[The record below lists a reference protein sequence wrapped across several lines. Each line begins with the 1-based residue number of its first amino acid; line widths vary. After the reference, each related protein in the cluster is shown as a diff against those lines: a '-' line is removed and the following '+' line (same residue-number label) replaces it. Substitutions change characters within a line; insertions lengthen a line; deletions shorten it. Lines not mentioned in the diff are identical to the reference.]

1 VSPADRRVI
10 ALGNLVGE
18 LKSSLE
24 EATRSSG
31 IELVLTREPA
41 KALVELERASAV
53 AVLVDMATLGAEQFC
68 KRARGTERLRG
79 VPIIGMSRT
88 PSELGFAR
96 VFAWGA
102 DDLVPLGATPALARR
117 LSALSAAAPTEQTSF
132 GQAVVAEGTTQRR
145 ALLGRVLVHAG
156 YDVKF
161 AVDRGSVELYASQA
175 ETRIVVI
182 SATLGD
188 PRKLIESASKA
199 GGLATWIVTAE
210 ARSVAR
216 LASGLAGLERVVV
229 TSTAGS
235 PEDILFLA
243 NEIVFGKG
251 NRPREWR
258 ALYGTPVAF
267 RPLGATT
274 DDYGF
279 TYDVSPG
286 GLYVRSLLPCESDD
300 VEVELRP
307 PERDERVR
315 LLGKVVRRF
324 AFGSGSVASAP
335 PGFGVK
341 VTGPSSPALTL
352 WIEAC
357 RAHVEQA
364 GSGSPPDAR
373 TPTGAPEKKA
383 SESSMPALAVPGPN
397 LTIESVVLPL
407 PSERTDVAGLL
418 SETLGEEAPP
428 EAGTRPVTVDAETGG
443 VREER
448 PSEYGMS
455 LEGTEASLTPPPDVS
470 PAEPHVN
477 RPPSRPPLPIPV
489 APQREEHDDTTTVY
503 ERSEVEA
510 FAQRRD
516 REAARLLTP
525 FPQADPD
532 AITIP
537 PLDAITVPPVS
548 MSEAVTAPP
557 KASPIADEA
566 PPFVMPAAAPPP
578 VIAEAPEATTAPEA
592 PEAPPLAPPVAPVTT
607 PAAFAGT
614 IALPPRPQATGLGG
628 TIVMSPPVPPR
639 VLEPPAKSSPIAA
652 SPPAPPVVAPPP
664 PSARHVPSPP
674 APVVAPPARV
684 STPEPTPLAPVAVA
698 EPPAPQPFSAYDS
711 PSVQATSRGF
721 PMQAPPPVELQ
732 PPPPAESLPRPTRPA
747 EVHPEVPV
755 PSEPLGK
762 KKSGGSGLLLGVIA
776 LVALAAG
783 VGGGVLFLTRSNTT
797 EKPAEPAPPPQVVEP
812 APANVEP
819 AAPSPSAET
828 PSPARPSAA
837 PPAASVAEP
846 PPEPSGNPTPAPAET
861 AAPSPPVAVAPPSFD
876 LEKLPGDRAALL
888 VRSTATA
895 RVFVHGKDYGETNQY
910 LLTSCGIRFVR
921 LGRGFNEFIEP
932 GRSVVVKCGRL
943 TELSIEPDR

>member
-18 LKSSLE
+18 LKTSLE
-24 EATRSSG
+24 EATSSAG
-31 IELVLTREPA
+31 VALVLTREPA
-41 KALVELERASAV
+41 KALIELEKASAV

-96 VFAWGA
+96 VFGWGA

-117 LSALSAAAPTEQTSF
+117 LAALVAASPHEQASF

-188 PRKLIESASKA
+188 PRKLIESASRA

-243 NEIVFGKG
+243 NEIVFGPKG
-251 NRPREWR
+251 HRQREWR

-267 RPLGATT
+267 RPMGATT

-279 TYDVSPG
+279 SYDASPG

-341 VTGPSSPALTL
+341 VTGPKSPALKL
-352 WIEAC
+352 WVEAC
-357 RAHVEQA
+357 RAYVEKV
-364 GSGSPPDAR
+364 GSGSPPEAA
-373 TPTGAPEKKA
+373 PPVNEQSPKGAD
-383 SESSMPALAVPGPN
+383 SSSSLPALAVPGPN
-397 LTIESVVLPL
+397 LTIESVIAPL
-407 PSERTDVAGLL
+407 PNERTDVAGLL

-428 EAGTRPVTVDAETGG
+428 EAGTRPVTVDLDTGG

-455 LEGTEASLTPPPDVS
+455 PVPDSVPPEAEAVTLK
-470 PAEPHVN
+470 PAPEQA
-477 RPPSRPPLPIPV
+477 RPPSTRPPLPVPI
-489 APQREEHDDTTTVY
+489 APRDDHDDETAVY

-510 FAQRRD
+510 FAAKQD
-516 REAARLLTP
+516 KEAAAREMP
-525 FPQADPD
+525 K
-532 AITIP
+532 
-537 PLDAITVPPVS
+537 
-548 MSEAVTAPP
+548 SEP
-557 KASPIADEA
+557 KAA
-566 PPFVMPAAAPPP
+566 PAPVAAPPM
-578 VIAEAPEATTAPEA
+578 VA
-592 PEAPPLAPPVAPVTT
+592 APPLAKPIGPPPVRSRT
-607 PAAFAGT
+607 PAAGMPAAMAPGAAPAPPAPAPPGAQPPPPLAPSAAALPFAGT
-614 IALPPRPQATGLGG
+614 MIAPPRAPAGLGG
-628 TIVMSPPVPPR
+628 TVVLPPPGAGPVAP
-639 VLEPPAKSSPIAA
+639 EPKAPEPAPAA
-652 SPPAPPVVAPPP
+652 SPPAQGDGLSGAYDASHLLESVPPEAGDAPTMPAPP
-664 PSARHVPSPP
+664 SS
-674 APVVAPPARV
+674 
-684 STPEPTPLAPVAVA
+684 A
-698 EPPAPQPFSAYDS
+698 EPALPAMPAVPAAAPFAYGT

-721 PMQAPPPVELQ
+721 PAHA
-732 PPPPAESLPRPTRPA
+732 PPAESLPRNFRPA
-747 EVHPEVPV
+747 DVHEEVPV
-755 PSEPLGK
+755 PSIP
-762 KKSGGSGLLLGVIA
+762 KKSGGSGVVLAVIA
-776 LVALAAG
+776 VVALAVG
-783 VGGGVLFLTRSNTT
+783 VGGGLFLVQRAKQKTA
-797 EKPAEPAPPPQVVEP
+797 PPEPAPT
-812 APANVEP
+812 
-819 AAPSPSAET
+819 AE
-828 PSPARPSAA
+828 
-837 PPAASVAEP
+837 AS
-846 PPEPSGNPTPAPAET
+846 ET
-861 AAPSPPVAVAPPSFD
+861 AAPANTEVVPTPQESAAPAPSATPEPSTAPAAAESAPAPAASEAPATPPKEVPPPSFD
-876 LEKLPGDRAALL
+876 LTKLPGDRAALL
-888 VRSTATA
+888 VRSSVTA

-921 LGRGFNEFIEP
+921 IGTGLNQFLEPGRSLVVKCGKTTEVSIEP
-932 GRSVVVKCGRL
+932 GR
-943 TELSIEPDR
+943 

>member
-1 VSPADRRVI
+1 MSPADRRVI

-24 EATRSSG
+24 EATKSAG
-31 IELVLTREPA
+31 VELVLTREPA

-117 LSALSAAAPTEQTSF
+117 LSALAAASPADQTSF

-251 NRPREWR
+251 SRPREWR

-286 GLYVRSLLPCESDD
+286 GLYVRSLLPCESED

-341 VTGPSSPALTL
+341 VTGPSSPALKL

-357 RAHVEQA
+357 KAHVEQA
-364 GSGSPPDAR
+364 GSGSPPEAAAPPGT
-373 TPTGAPEKKA
+373 TPPKA
-383 SESSMPALAVPGPN
+383 DSSSSMPALAVPGPN

-448 PSEYGMS
+448 PSEYGMG
-455 LEGTEASLTPPPDVS
+455 LEGTEASLAS
-470 PAEPHVN
+470 PADPAATLVSEPAPTAA
-477 RPPSRPPLPIPV
+477 RPPSRPPLPVPV
-489 APQREEHDDTTTVY
+489 APLRDEHDDTTTVY

-510 FAQRRD
+510 FAQRKD
-516 REAARLLTP
+516 QEAA
-525 FPQADPD
+525 D
-532 AITIP
+532 ALAQLPTLP
-537 PLDAITVPPVS
+537 PEPEAITVPPVS

-557 KASPIADEA
+557 PKEALDEA
-566 PPFVMPAAAPPP
+566 PPLVPVAAAVPPDLSP
-578 VIAEAPEATTAPEA
+578 QPEA
-592 PEAPPLAPPVAPVTT
+592 PTAPPLPLPASPPAAPVRT

-614 IALPPRPQATGLGG
+614 VALPPPRRHKTLIGG
-628 TIVMSPPVPPR
+628 TVVVP
-639 VLEPPAKSSPIAA
+639 
-652 SPPAPPVVAPPP
+652 PPP
-664 PSARHVPSPP
+664 PSASAPRVLDPPPSAPAAAAQATPGAPDAPLVPPPVPPP
-674 APVVAPPARV
+674 AAPLPVPGVSPLTGTVVLEPPTPAPPVAFAE
-684 STPEPTPLAPVAVA
+684 TPGPAALSAPAA
-698 EPPAPQPFSAYDS
+698 

-721 PMQAPPPVELQ
+721 PSQVSPPV
-732 PPPPAESLPRPTRPA
+732 ESLPRTARPA
-747 EVHPEVPV
+747 EVHAEVPV
-755 PSEPLGK
+755 PSDPLGSK
-762 KKSGGSGLLLGVIA
+762 KKGSSSVLIVIGLIALGV
-776 LVALAAG
+776 G
-783 VGGGVLFLTRSNTT
+783 VGGGVLLLKRANVKQAATT
-797 EKPAEPAPPPQVVEP
+797 AQAAPTTPAEATPTPSA
-812 APANVEP
+812 EP
-819 AAPSPSAET
+819 AAPVPPPSTEPTSSTDVPTSA
-828 PSPARPSAA
+828 PSGSAA
-837 PPAASVAEP
+837 PESASAAPVESAA
-846 PPEPSGNPTPAPAET
+846 PAPAS
-861 AAPSPPVAVAPPSFD
+861 APSVVPPPSFD
-876 LEKLPGDRAALL
+876 LTKIPGDRAAL
-888 VRSTATA
+888 VVHSSATA
-895 RVFVHGKDYGETNQY
+895 RVFVHGRDYGETNQY

-921 LGRGFNEFIEP
+921 IGRGFNDFLEP
-932 GRSVVVKCGRL
+932 GRSLVVKCGRV
-943 TELSIEPDR
+943 TEVTVEPDR

>member
-1 VSPADRRVI
+1 LVVSPADRRVI

-24 EATRSSG
+24 DATSKSG

-117 LSALSAAAPTEQTSF
+117 LSALASVVHSEQSSF

-199 GGLATWIVTAE
+199 GGLATWIITAE

-216 LASGLAGLERVVV
+216 LAASLAGLERVVV

-251 NRPREWR
+251 GRQREWR

-286 GLYVRSLLPCESDD
+286 GLYVRSLVPCESEE
-300 VEVELRP
+300 VEVDLRP

-341 VTGPSSPALTL
+341 VTGPTSPALKL
-352 WIEAC
+352 WVEAC
-357 RAHVEQA
+357 RAYVEKV
-364 GSGSPPDAR
+364 GSGSPPEAP
-373 TPTGAPEKKA
+373 TPPPVPKA
-383 SESSMPALAVPGPN
+383 ESSSSLPALAVPAPN
-397 LTIESVVLPL
+397 VTIESVVLPL
-407 PSERTDVAGLL
+407 PSERTDVADLL
-418 SETLGEEAPP
+418 SQTLGEEAPP

-448 PSEYGMS
+448 PSEYGMG
-455 LEGTEASLTPPPDVS
+455 LEGTEASLTPPPDPNAAPPE
-470 PAEPHVN
+470 PAPV
-477 RPPSRPPLPIPV
+477 RQTSRPPLPMPV
-489 APQREEHDDTTTVY
+489 APARPEGDDHDDTTSVF
-503 ERSEVEA
+503 ERSEIEA
-510 FAQRRD
+510 FAQKRD
-516 REAARLLTP
+516 REAALAMAHNPTP
-525 FPQADPD
+525 MRPPAEFEPITLVPEPDTEPTEPPPVPPPIPRAARPVGAPPPAAPLAPPVAAPQA
-532 AITIP
+532 P
-537 PLDAITVPPVS
+537 PLAPPVS
-548 MSEAVTAPP
+548 PPAAPP
-557 KASPIADEA
+557 ITTPVTTPVTTPGAFAGTVAMARPPATLGGTVVLPPPGAPRGAPVA
-566 PPFVMPAAAPPP
+566 PPAPAAA
-578 VIAEAPEATTAPEA
+578 APFAPT
-592 PEAPPLAPPVAPVTT
+592 APPLAPPVAAPPPV
-607 PAAFAGT
+607 AALSPSPLA
-614 IALPPRPQATGLGG
+614 
-628 TIVMSPPVPPR
+628 SPPDPV
-639 VLEPPAKSSPIAA
+639 VLEPPTPHM
-652 SPPAPPVVAPPP
+652 PLVTEAP
-664 PSARHVPSPP
+664 
-674 APVVAPPARV
+674 
-684 STPEPTPLAPVAVA
+684 STAG
-698 EPPAPQPFSAYDS
+698 FSAYGA

-721 PMQAPPPVELQ
+721 PVQVPPV
-732 PPPPAESLPRPTRPA
+732 ESLPRAVRPA
-747 EVHPEVPV
+747 EPHAEVPV
-755 PSEPLGK
+755 PSVERVPTRSPALIIVI
-762 KKSGGSGLLLGVIA
+762 GLLALG
-776 LVALAAG
+776 LG
-783 VGGGVLFLTRSNTT
+783 VGGGVWLLRFKTA
-797 EKPAEPAPPPQVVEP
+797 PAPETSSSAPEPAPSAASPVENVPPSPTPE
-812 APANVEP
+812 AS
-819 AAPSPSAET
+819 AASEPSPSAAPTTGAAPDAPVASASAPPVET
-828 PSPARPSAA
+828 A
-837 PPAASVAEP
+837 PPATPLSEMVP
-846 PPEPSGNPTPAPAET
+846 PPT
-861 AAPSPPVAVAPPSFD
+861 FD
-876 LEKLPGDRAALL
+876 LQAIPGDRAALL
-888 VRSTATA
+888 VKSSVQA
-895 RVFVHGKDYGETNQY
+895 RVFVHGKDYGETNRY
-910 LLTSCGIRFVR
+910 LLTSCGIRHVR
-921 LGRGFNEFIEP
+921 IGRGFNDFLEAGGSQVLKCGKLTEITIEP
-932 GRSVVVKCGRL
+932 KKK
-943 TELSIEPDR
+943 

>member
-1 VSPADRRVI
+1 LVVSPADRRVI

-18 LKSSLE
+18 LKTSLE
-24 EATRSSG
+24 EATSKSG

-41 KALVELERASAV
+41 KALVELERASGV

-117 LSALSAAAPTEQTSF
+117 LAALVNVVPHDQASF

-188 PRKLIESASKA
+188 PRKLIEAASKA

-216 LASGLAGLERVVV
+216 LAASLTGLERVVV

-251 NRPREWR
+251 HRQREWR

-300 VEVELRP
+300 VEVDLRP

-341 VTGPSSPALTL
+341 VVGPTSPALKL
-352 WIEAC
+352 WVEAC
-357 RAHVEQA
+357 RAYVEKV
-364 GSGSPPDAR
+364 GSGSPPEA
-373 TPTGAPEKKA
+373 TPQPPVPKAAPD
-383 SESSMPALAVPGPN
+383 SSMPGLAVPGPG

-407 PSERTDVAGLL
+407 PNERTDVANLL

-448 PSEYGMS
+448 PSEYGLG
-455 LEGTEASLTPPPDVS
+455 LEGTEASLAPPPD
-470 PAEPHVN
+470 PNAA
-477 RPPSRPPLPIPV
+477 PPVRAPSTKPPLPVPI
-489 APQREEHDDTTTVY
+489 APGRDDADDTTSVY
-503 ERSEVEA
+503 ERHEVEA

-516 REAARLLTP
+516 REAAEAMAQNPTP
-525 FPQADPD
+525 MRPPAEFEPITLVPEPDTDP
-532 AITIP
+532 TEPPPMPPPIP
-537 PLDAITVPPVS
+537 P
-548 MSEAVTAPP
+548 
-557 KASPIADEA
+557 PIARAA
-566 PPFVMPAAAPPP
+566 PRPVAAPPP
-578 VIAEAPEATTAPEA
+578 PGAPA
-592 PEAPPLAPPVAPVTT
+592 APPLAPAVTT

-614 IALPPRPQATGLGG
+614 VIAMPRPPSAALGG
-628 TIVMSPPVPPR
+628 TVVLPPPTAVA
-639 VLEPPAKSSPIAA
+639 PA
-652 SPPAPPVVAPPP
+652 APPP
-664 PSARHVPSPP
+664 ASP
-674 APVVAPPARV
+674 AAAPPFVPPIPREDV
-684 STPEPTPLAPVAVA
+684 ELPTPHAPMTAA
-698 EPPAPQPFSAYDS
+698 AAPSDFSPYG
-711 PSVQATSRGF
+711 VTSAKQTSKGF
-721 PMQAPPPVELQ
+721 PAYQPPV
-732 PPPPAESLPRPTRPA
+732 ESLPRDVRPA
-747 EVHPEVPV
+747 DVHAEVPV
-755 PSEPLGK
+755 PSQAIAPTRSRALLVVI
-762 KKSGGSGLLLGVIA
+762 GLLALG
-776 LVALAAG
+776 AG
-783 VGGGVLFLTRSNTT
+783 VGGGIWLLQLMKKPTPSAPATT
-797 EKPAEPAPPPQVVEP
+797 AEPPTSAASEPESPPQPPKPEATAPSEPAPSAV
-812 APANVEP
+812 APASAAP
-819 AAPSPSAET
+819 AAPPASASASPAET
-828 PSPARPSAA
+828 A
-837 PPAASVAEP
+837 PPAASAPPQMIP
-846 PPEPSGNPTPAPAET
+846 PPTFSLET
-861 AAPSPPVAVAPPSFD
+861 I
-876 LEKLPGDRAALL
+876 PGDRAALL
-888 VRSTATA
+888 VHSSAEA
-895 RVFVHGKDYGETNQY
+895 HVFVHGKDYGETNRY
-910 LLTSCGIRFVR
+910 LLTTCGIRFVR
-921 LGRGFNEFIEP
+921 IGRGFNQFLEP
-932 GRSVVVKCGRL
+932 GRSMVIKCGKL
-943 TELSIEPDR
+943 TEVTIEPDKR

>member
-1 VSPADRRVI
+1 MDRRVI

-24 EATRSSG
+24 EATSKSG

-96 VFAWGA
+96 VFGWGA

-117 LSALSAAAPTEQTSF
+117 LAALVNAVPHDQSSF

-216 LASGLAGLERVVV
+216 LAASLTGLERVVV

-251 NRPREWR
+251 HRQREWR

-300 VEVELRP
+300 VEVDLRP

-341 VTGPSSPALTL
+341 VVGPTSPALKL
-352 WIEAC
+352 WVEAC
-357 RAHVEQA
+357 RAYVEKV
-364 GSGSPPDAR
+364 GSGSPPEAI
-373 TPTGAPEKKA
+373 PPPPVPKAAPD
-383 SESSMPALAVPGPN
+383 SSMPELAVPGPN

-407 PSERTDVAGLL
+407 PNERTDVANLL

-448 PSEYGMS
+448 PSEYGMG
-455 LEGTEASLTPPPDVS
+455 LEGTEASLTLPADPNAAPPVR
-470 PAEPHVN
+470 A
-477 RPPSRPPLPIPV
+477 PSTKPPLPVPI
-489 APQREEHDDTTTVY
+489 APGRDDTDDTTSVY
-503 ERSEVEA
+503 ERHEVEA

-516 REAARLLTP
+516 REAAEAMAQNPTP
-525 FPQADPD
+525 MRPPAELEPITLVPEPDNDP
-532 AITIP
+532 TEP
-537 PLDAITVPPVS
+537 PPMPPPIVR
-548 MSEAVTAPP
+548 AAPRP
-557 KASPIADEA
+557 
-566 PPFVMPAAAPPP
+566 MAAPPP
-578 VIAEAPEATTAPEA
+578 PGAPP
-592 PEAPPLAPPVAPVTT
+592 APPLAPPLAPPNTT

-614 IALPPRPQATGLGG
+614 VVAMPRPTLGG
-628 TIVMSPPVPPR
+628 TVVLPPPTAAA
-639 VLEPPAKSSPIAA
+639 PA
-652 SPPAPPVVAPPP
+652 APPVAQPAAPPFVP
-664 PSARHVPSPP
+664 PIPRVD
-674 APVVAPPARV
+674 VVEP
-684 STPEPTPLAPVAVA
+684 PTPHAPMAA
-698 EPPAPQPFSAYDS
+698 EAS
-711 PSVQATSRGF
+711 PSDFSPYGVTSAKQTSKGF
-721 PMQAPPPVELQ
+721 PAYQPPV
-732 PPPPAESLPRPTRPA
+732 ESLPRDVREAEIHA
-747 EVHPEVPV
+747 EVYV
-755 PSEPLGK
+755 PSEAKVPTRSPALLILIGVLALG
-762 KKSGGSGLLLGVIA
+762 
-776 LVALAAG
+776 AG
-783 VGGGVLFLTRSNTT
+783 VGGGLWLLQRM
-797 EKPAEPAPPPQVVEP
+797 KPP
-812 APANVEP
+812 APAASATAAEP
-819 AAPSPSAET
+819 PTTAASEPESIPPPPKPEATAPSEPE
-828 PSPARPSAA
+828 PSPVASASAA
-837 PPAASVAEP
+837 PEAPPASASAAPAESALPAASASPQMIP
-846 PPEPSGNPTPAPAET
+846 PPTFSLET
-861 AAPSPPVAVAPPSFD
+861 I
-876 LEKLPGDRAALL
+876 PGDRAALL
-888 VRSTATA
+888 VHSSAEA
-895 RVFVHGKDYGETNQY
+895 RVFVHGKDYGETNRY
-910 LLTSCGIRFVR
+910 LLTTCGIRFVR
-921 LGRGFNEFIEP
+921 VGRGFNQFLEP
-932 GRSVVVKCGRL
+932 GRSMVIKCGKL
-943 TELSIEPDR
+943 TEVTIEPDKR

>member
-18 LKSSLE
+18 LKTSLE
-24 EATRSSG
+24 TATASAG

-41 KALVELERASAV
+41 KALIELERASGV

-79 VPIIGMSRT
+79 VPIIGMTRT

-102 DDLVPLGATPALARR
+102 DDLVPLGATPALERR
-117 LSALSAAAPTEQTSF
+117 LKALIAADPSEHTNF

-188 PRKLIESASKA
+188 PRKLIESAGRA

-216 LASGLAGLERVVV
+216 LASSLAGLDRVVV

-258 ALYGTPVAF
+258 ALYGTAVAF

-286 GLYVRSLLPCESDD
+286 GLYVRSLLPCESED

-341 VTGPSSPALTL
+341 VTGPASPALTL
-352 WIEAC
+352 WVEAC
-357 RAHVEQA
+357 RAHVESA
-364 GSGSPPDAR
+364 GSGSPPEAT
-373 TPTGAPEKKA
+373 TPTDPPAQKKTESA
-383 SESSMPALAVPGPN
+383 SSMPSLAVPGPN

-407 PSERTDVAGLL
+407 PSERTDVAELL
-418 SETLGEEAPP
+418 SETLVEAAMP
-428 EAGTRPVTVDAETGG
+428 EAGTRPVTVDPDTGG

-455 LEGTEASLTPPPDVS
+455 LEVDLQAALAAAA
-470 PAEPHVN
+470 PAEPARV
-477 RPPSRPPLPIPV
+477 RPPSEPPPGRPGSRPPLPVPV
-489 APQREEHDDTTTVY
+489 APRDDDDQTAVY

-510 FAQRRD
+510 FAAKKDQEA
-516 REAARLLTP
+516 EAAMLPTP
-525 FPQADPD
+525 LR
-532 AITIP
+532 P
-537 PLDAITVPPVS
+537 PEPFVEPVPPAPEPS
-548 MSEAVTAPP
+548 QAPP
-557 KASPIADEA
+557 IQPPVRPPPA
-566 PPFVMPAAAPPP
+566 PVLAPPP
-578 VIAEAPEATTAPEA
+578 PGAPP
-592 PEAPPLAPPVAPVTT
+592 APPLAPPIAASTSA
-607 PAAFAGT
+607 AAFAGT
-614 IALPPRPQATGLGG
+614 VALPPRAPGAPFAG
-628 TIVMSPPVPPR
+628 TVVLPPPGSPTR
-639 VLEPPAKSSPIAA
+639 
-652 SPPAPPVVAPPP
+652 APPP
-664 PSARHVPSPP
+664 PSSFLEP
-674 APVVAPPARV
+674 
-684 STPEPTPLAPVAVA
+684 PTPIAPSAV
-698 EPPAPQPFSAYDS
+698 EPPTPMAPSTVVEASPTASFSPYAAR
-711 PSVQATSRGF
+711 SVRETSRGF
-721 PMQAPPPVELQ
+721 PAATLPVAPEAAPAPARAPGSSPSIEVRPPSDPV
-732 PPPPAESLPRPTRPA
+732 PPIPTRSS
-747 EVHPEVPV
+747 PV
-755 PSEPLGK
+755 AFIVIAVVALGVGI
-762 KKSGGSGLLLGVIA
+762 GGGLL
-776 LVALAAG
+776 
-783 VGGGVLFLTRSNTT
+783 FLQRSKA
-797 EKPAEPAPPPQVVEP
+797 KPAEPDASPT
-812 APANVEP
+812 AANVETASP
-819 AAPSPSAET
+819 TSLTDSVPPPPTTQPTASAEAQPSAT
-828 PSPARPSAA
+828 PAPTASDAPPALPSASASPDEAPAPEEKAA
-837 PPAASVAEP
+837 PPAVP
-846 PPEPSGNPTPAPAET
+846 PA
-861 AAPSPPVAVAPPSFD
+861 SFD
-876 LEKLPGDRAALL
+876 LEKIPGDRAALL
-888 VRSTATA
+888 VRSSATA

-921 LGRGFNEFIEP
+921 LGRGFNTFIEP

-943 TELSIEPDR
+943 TEVAIEPK

>member
-24 EATRSSG
+24 DASSRSG
-31 IELVLTREPA
+31 IQLVLTREPA
-41 KALVELERASAV
+41 KALVELERASAI

-102 DDLVPLGATPALARR
+102 DDLVPLGATPALERR
-117 LSALSAAAPTEQTSF
+117 LVALLGARPSDQRGF

-188 PRKLIESASKA
+188 PRKLIEAAARA

-251 NRPREWR
+251 HRQREWR

-286 GLYVRSLLPCESDD
+286 GLYVRSLLPCESED

-324 AFGSGSVASAP
+324 PFGSGSVASAP
-335 PGFGVK
+335 PGFGLK
-341 VTGPSSPALTL
+341 VTGPSSPALKL
-352 WIEAC
+352 WLEAC
-357 RAHVEQA
+357 RAYVEKA
-364 GSGSPPDAR
+364 GSGSPP
-373 TPTGAPEKKA
+373 EA
-383 SESSMPALAVPGPN
+383 SQSSVPAQKGTDSASSMPALAVPGPN

-407 PSERTDVAGLL
+407 PDERTDVAGLL

-448 PSEYGMS
+448 PSEYGIS
-455 LEGTEASLTPPPDVS
+455 LEGTEVTLPPPAEAKTLQPVPESTPARS
-470 PAEPHVN
+470 P
-477 RPPSRPPLPIPV
+477 STRPPLPVPV
-489 APQREEHDDTTTVY
+489 APQNDEHDDETSVY

-510 FAQRRD
+510 FAQRKD
-516 REAARLLTP
+516 REAAEALARNPTP
-525 FPQADPD
+525 LRPPSEPAEPITLVPDPD
-532 AITIP
+532 PEPEA
-537 PLDAITVPPVS
+537 TVPMPPPV
-548 MSEAVTAPP
+548 VRAPP
-557 KASPIADEA
+557 PPVISPPRGMPAA
-566 PPFVMPAAAPPP
+566 PKGAPAAAPI
-578 VIAEAPEATTAPEA
+578 VS
-592 PEAPPLAPPVAPVTT
+592 

-614 IALPPRPQATGLGG
+614 LAMPRPPTTGLGG
-628 TIVMSPPVPPR
+628 TLVLPQTVSRPAAPV
-639 VLEPPAKSSPIAA
+639 EPPAAPAE
-652 SPPAPPVVAPPP
+652 PPTVVEPPQPTEPESLFEP
-664 PSARHVPSPP
+664 D
-674 APVVAPPARV
+674 APVPATV
-684 STPEPTPLAPVAVA
+684 V
-698 EPPAPQPFSAYDS
+698 EPPAPATFSAYGA
-711 PSVQATSRGF
+711 PSVLSTSRGF
-721 PMQAPPPVELQ
+721 PVQTPLNE
-732 PPPPAESLPRPTRPA
+732 PPAPNVRPA
-747 EVHPEVPV
+747 AVDEDVPV
-755 PSEPLGK
+755 PSERAERTARRSPA
-762 KKSGGSGLLLGVIA
+762 LLVVIA
-776 LVALAAG
+776 LVALGLG
-783 VGGGVLFLTRSNTT
+783 VGGGVLFLQRSKAKPAPEPPATAAPVTT
-797 EKPAEPAPPPQVVEP
+797 PGAPEAEPANIPPPPP
-812 APANVEP
+812 ASATPVASDD
-819 AAPSPSAET
+819 ASPSAAASAPAAADA
-828 PSPARPSAA
+828 PSD
-837 PPAASVAEP
+837 AASVVAPTASAPAATKSQPAVVP
-846 PPEPSGNPTPAPAET
+846 PPD
-861 AAPSPPVAVAPPSFD
+861 FD

-888 VRSTATA
+888 VRSSAQA
-895 RVFVHGKDYGETNQY
+895 RVFVHGKDYGETNRY
-910 LLTSCGIRFVR
+910 LLTTCGIRFVR
-921 LGRGFNEFIEP
+921 LGQGFNAFIEP
-932 GRSVVVKCGRL
+932 GRSIVLKCGRL
-943 TELSIEPDR
+943 TEVTIDPDR

>member
-18 LKSSLE
+18 LKTSLE
-24 EATRSSG
+24 TATASAG
-31 IELVLTREPA
+31 VELVLTREPA
-41 KALVELERASAV
+41 KALVELERASGV

-102 DDLVPLGATPALARR
+102 DDLVPLGATPALERR
-117 LSALSAAAPTEQTSF
+117 LKALIHADPSEHTSF

-188 PRKLIESASKA
+188 PRKLIEAAGRA

-216 LASGLAGLERVVV
+216 LASSLAGLERVVV

-258 ALYGTPVAF
+258 ALYGTAVAF

-286 GLYVRSLLPCESDD
+286 GLYVRSLLPCESED

-341 VTGPSSPALTL
+341 VTGPASPALTL
-352 WIEAC
+352 WVEAC
-357 RAHVEQA
+357 RAHVESA
-364 GSGSPPDAR
+364 GSGSPPETAM
-373 TPTGAPEKKA
+373 PTDPPAQKKTESA
-383 SESSMPALAVPGPN
+383 SSMPALAVPGPN

-407 PSERTDVAGLL
+407 PSERTDVAELL
-418 SETLGEEAPP
+418 SETLDEAAMPQ
-428 EAGTRPVTVDAETGG
+428 AGTRPVTVDPDTGG

-455 LEGTEASLTPPPDVS
+455 LEVDLPAAGAAAP
-470 PAEPHVN
+470 PAETARSPTE
-477 RPPSRPPLPIPV
+477 PPGHQGSRPPLPVPV
-489 APQREEHDDTTTVY
+489 APRDDDDETAVY

-510 FAQRRD
+510 FASKKDQ
-516 REAARLLTP
+516 EAEATMLPTLRPEP
-525 FPQADPD
+525 FVEPVPLAPD
-532 AITIP
+532 AVQAP
-537 PLDAITVPPVS
+537 PMPPPVRP
-548 MSEAVTAPP
+548 AP
-557 KASPIADEA
+557 A
-566 PPFVMPAAAPPP
+566 PVLAPPP
-578 VIAEAPEATTAPEA
+578 PGAPP
-592 PEAPPLAPPVAPVTT
+592 APPLAPPIAASASA
-607 PAAFAGT
+607 AAFAGT
-614 IALPPRPQATGLGG
+614 VALPPARPQGAPFGG
-628 TIVMSPPVPPR
+628 TVVLPPPATPPR
-639 VLEPPAKSSPIAA
+639 AAPSASTDVLEP
-652 SPPAPPVVAPPP
+652 
-664 PSARHVPSPP
+664 
-674 APVVAPPARV
+674 
-684 STPEPTPLAPVAVA
+684 PTPLAPAMA
-698 EPPAPQPFSAYDS
+698 PEPPTPMAPAAIMEASRAADFSPYGA
-711 PSVQATSRGF
+711 PSVHATSRGF
-721 PMQAPPPVELQ
+721 PAARPPVEIGAKTPAAFPSNEG
-732 PPPPAESLPRPTRPA
+732 PP
-747 EVHPEVPV
+747 
-755 PSEPLGK
+755 PSEPTPPIPTQNSPVAFILI
-762 KKSGGSGLLLGVIA
+762 GLLALGV
-776 LVALAAG
+776 G
-783 VGGGVLFLTRSNTT
+783 VGGGFLFLQQSKAKQADTAPTAAKVVETASPNGLTDSVPPPPTT
-797 EKPAEPAPPPQVVEP
+797 EPSASAVAPAGAAPAPTASD
-812 APANVEP
+812 APALPDSAP
-819 AAPSPSAET
+819 AAPAGF
-828 PSPARPSAA
+828 A
-837 PPAASVAEP
+837 PPAEKV
-846 PPEPSGNPTPAPAET
+846 TVPAVPL
-861 AAPSPPVAVAPPSFD
+861 PSFD
-876 LEKLPGDRAALL
+876 LDKIPGDRAALL
-888 VRSTATA
+888 VRSSATA

-921 LGRGFNEFIEP
+921 LGRGFNSFIEP
-932 GRSVVVKCGRL
+932 GRSVVVKCGRV
-943 TELSIEPDR
+943 TEVTIEPK

>member
-1 VSPADRRVI
+1 MFPADRRVI

-117 LSALSAAAPTEQTSF
+117 LSALLTTAPADQTNF

-210 ARSVAR
+210 ERSVSR
-216 LASGLAGLERVVV
+216 LATSLAGLGRVVV

-279 TYDVSPG
+279 SYDVSPG

-373 TPTGAPEKKA
+373 TPTGAPDKKS

-448 PSEYGMS
+448 PSEYGLG
-455 LEGTEASLTPPPDVS
+455 LEGTEASLAPPPDKTPEP
-470 PAEPHVN
+470 PAN
-477 RPPSRPPLPIPV
+477 RPPSRPPLPMPV
-489 APQREEHDDTTTVY
+489 APQRDEHDDTTTVY

-510 FAQRRD
+510 FAQQRD
-516 REAARLLTP
+516 QEAARLLTP
-525 FPQADPD
+525 FPLADSE
-532 AITIP
+532 AVTVP
-537 PLDAITVPPVS
+537 PLDAITVPPAS
-548 MSEAVTAPP
+548 MSDAVTAPP
-557 KASPIADEA
+557 RPPTIADDG
-566 PPFVMPAAAPPP
+566 PPLMFPPEGPPP
-578 VIAEAPEATTAPEA
+578 VIAEAPD
-592 PEAPPLAPPVAPVTT
+592 APPAPRPPPVAPVTT

-614 IALPPRPQATGLGG
+614 VALPPRPQATGLGG
-628 TIVMSPPVPPR
+628 TLVMSPPVPPR
-639 VLEPPAKSSPIAA
+639 VLEPPAKSSPAATPFSAPVAGPPPPPSARFAA
-652 SPPAPPVVAPPP
+652 SPPAPVVGPPP
-664 PSARHVPSPP
+664 ELAAPSSPP
-674 APVVAPPARV
+674 PAV
-684 STPEPTPLAPVAVA
+684 MNPATVDPPEPAAPVAVA
-698 EPPAPQPFSAYDS
+698 EPPAPAPFSPYGG
-711 PSVQATSRGF
+711 PSVHETSRGF
-721 PMQAPPPVELQ
+721 PMQAPPP
-732 PPPPAESLPRPTRPA
+732 AESLPRPVRPA
-747 EVHPEVPV
+747 DVHPEVPV

-762 KKSGGSGLLLGVIA
+762 QKKGGGSGLLLA
-776 LVALAAG
+776 LVGFVALAAG
-783 VGGGVLFLTRSNTT
+783 VGGGVFLLTRSNAP
-797 EKPAEPAPPPQVVEP
+797 EKPPEPAPAPQVVEP
-812 APANVEP
+812 APGNVE
-819 AAPSPSAET
+819 
-828 PSPARPSAA
+828 PSAA
-837 PPAASVAEP
+837 PPPSAEAPASAPADSLPKPVPEPSASVAP
-846 PPEPSGNPTPAPAET
+846 PAET
-861 AAPSPPVAVAPPSFD
+861 AAPTPPAAVPPPAFD

-888 VRSTATA
+888 VRSSASA

-921 LGRGFNEFIEP
+921 LGRGFNEFLEP
-932 GRSVVVKCGRL
+932 GRSVVVKCGRV
-943 TELSIEPDR
+943 TELTIEPDR